1 MLGILLLIEHAKETF
16 VFTEPATAPADFART
31 VVENMTGYNHMSG
44 GTFDH
49 SPLSVSFYTHRMSVM
64 LIGPVSQ
71 ELFDQVRKRLQ
82 FEISRRA
89 FQGSD

>member
-1 MLGILLLIEHAKETF
+1 MLGILVLVEHAKERF
-16 VFTEPATAPADFART
+16 VFTEPTTAPADFARI
-31 VVENMTGYNHMSG
+31 VVETMTGYNHTSG

-71 ELFDQVRKRLQ
+71 ELYDQVRKRLQ

-89 FQGSD
+89 FQRSD